1 MEKLIIA
8 SLLSVSDG
16 VLMADR
22 ILEIILP
29 LTVNDPKLLK
39 LYTTLLSIKKRL
51 VKNQKNSNKS
61 LLTGDLVLL
70 DKRRNRALAALRLIL
85 HGMSVSLIED
95 ISRKAAIPYAII
107 TKYGGKV
114 YRMGYKEETANLISL
129 FSDFDLPANNALL
142 ADLGILPYYESLKTA
157 QTVFDTASKKKSDQ
171 ITAQT
176 SDSEAA
182 TEILTEL
189 IPAMTDLM
197 AMIELNSRLDGDT
210 YSETFNQL
218 VTYINEIN
226 AAARARKTRKQNNSE
241 PEVKLEHAQ

>member
-16 VLMADR
+16 ILMADR
-22 ILEIILP
+22 ILETIRP

-51 VKNQKNSNKS
+51 VKNQKNSNKN

-70 DKRRNRALAALRLIL
+70 NKRRNSALAALRLIL
-85 HGMSVSLIED
+85 RGMSVSLIED
-95 ISRKAAIPYAII
+95 ISRKAAKPYAII

-114 YRMGYKEETANLISL
+114 YRMGYKEETSNLISL
-129 FSDFDLPANNALL
+129 FAEFDLPANNALL
-142 ADLGILPYYESLKTA
+142 ADLGILPYYESLKNA
-157 QTVFDTASKKKSDQ
+157 HVAFDTVSKQKLDQ
-171 ITAQT
+171 KADQT

-182 TEILTEL
+182 TAILAEL
-189 IPAMTDLM
+189 APAMTDVM
-197 AMIELNSRLDGDT
+197 AMIELNSKLDGDT

-226 AAARARKTRKQNNSE
+226 ATARARKTRKQNISE
-241 PEVKLEHAQ
+241 PEVKLEHA

>member
-16 VLMADR
+16 ILMADR

-70 DKRRNRALAALRLIL
+70 DKRRNSALTAVRFIL

-95 ISRKAAIPYAII
+95 ISKKAAKPYAII

-129 FSDFDLPANNALL
+129 FSEFDLPVNNALL
-142 ADLGILPYYESLKTA
+142 SDLGILPYYESLKTA
-157 QTVFDTASKKKSDQ
+157 HAAFDTVSKQKSDQ

-176 SDSEAA
+176 SNSEAA
-182 TEILTEL
+182 TYVLSELT
-189 IPAMTDLM
+189 PAMTNVM
-197 AMIELNSRLDGDT
+197 AMIELNSKLDKDT
-210 YSETFNQL
+210 YGESFNQL

-226 AAARARKTRKQNNSE
+226 AAARARKTRKQNISE
-241 PEVKLEHAQ
+241 PEVKLEHA

>member
-22 ILEIILP
+22 ILEFILP
-29 LTVNDPKLLK
+29 LTVNDPKLLR

-61 LLTGDLVLL
+61 LLTGDLKLH
-70 DKRRNRALAALRLIL
+70 DKRRNSALTAVRFIL

-95 ISRKAAIPYAII
+95 ISRKAAKPYAII

-129 FSDFDLPANNALL
+129 FSEFDLPVNNTLL
-142 ADLGILPYYESLKTA
+142 NDLGILPFYESLKNA
-157 QTVFDTASKKKSDQ
+157 HAAFDTVSKQKSDQ
-171 ITAQT
+171 KTDQI

-182 TEILTEL
+182 TSILTEL
-189 IPAMTDLM
+189 TPAMINVM
-197 AMIELNSRLDGDT
+197 AMIELNNQLEPET
-210 YSETFNQL
+210 YGEVYNQL

-226 AAARARKTRKQNNSE
+226 SAARARKTRKQNGNE
-241 PEVKLEHAQ
+241 QDTKPDTK

>member
-39 LYTTLLSIKKRL
+39 LYTTLLSIKNRL
-51 VKNQKNSNKS
+51 VKNQNNSSKS
-61 LLTGDLVLL
+61 LLTGDLKLL
-70 DKRRNRALAALRLIL
+70 DKRRNRALTAIRNIL
-85 HGMSVSLIED
+85 SGMSISLIED
-95 ISRKAAIPYAII
+95 VSKKAAKPYAII
-107 TKYGGKV
+107 SKSSAKAYS
-114 YRMGYKEETANLISL
+114 MGYKEETAKLISL

-142 ADLGILPYYESLKTA
+142 KELGILPFYESLKAA
-157 QTVFDTASKKKSDQ
+157 QVAFDTVSKQKSDQ
-171 ITAQT
+171 KTDQT
-176 SDSEAA
+176 TDSEAA
-182 TEILTEL
+182 TYILTEL
-189 IPAMTDLM
+189 TPAMTNVM
-197 AMIELNSRLDGDT
+197 AMIELNSELEGDI

-226 AAARARKTRKQNNSE
+226 AAARARKTRKQNGNGTDQK
-241 PEVKLEHAQ
+241 PDAQ

>member
-1 MEKLIIA
+1 MEKIIIP

-22 ILEIILP
+22 ILEFILP

-61 LLTGDLVLL
+61 LLTGDLNLL
-70 DKRRNRALAALRLIL
+70 GKRRNSALTAVKFILR
-85 HGMSVSLIED
+85 GMSVSLIED
-95 ISRKAAIPYAII
+95 ISRKAAKPYAII
-107 TKYGGKV
+107 TKYGGKA

-129 FSDFDLPANNALL
+129 FSEFDLPANNSLL
-142 ADLGILPYYESLKTA
+142 NDLGILPFYESLKNAHTA
-157 QTVFDTASKKKSDQ
+157 FDTVSKQKSDQKSDQ
-171 ITAQT
+171 I

-182 TEILTEL
+182 TSILTEL
-189 IPAMTDLM
+189 TPAMINVM
-197 AMIELNSRLDGDT
+197 AMIELNNQLEPET
-210 YSETFNQL
+210 YGEIYNQL

-226 AAARARKTRKQNNSE
+226 AAARARKTRKQNGNDQDIK
-241 PEVKLEHAQ
+241 PDTK

>member
-70 DKRRNRALAALRLIL
+70 DKRRNSALRAVYFIL
-85 HGMSVSLIED
+85 RGMSVSLIED
-95 ISRKAAIPYAII
+95 ISRKAAKPHAII
-107 TKYGGKV
+107 TKYAGKA

-142 ADLGILPYYESLKTA
+142 ADLGVLPYYESLKTA
-157 QTVFDTASKKKSDQ
+157 QAAFDTVSKQKSDQ
-171 ITAQT
+171 KTDQT

-182 TEILTEL
+182 TYILTEL
-189 IPAMTDLM
+189 TPAMTNVM
-197 AMIELNSRLDGDT
+197 AMIELNNQLEPET
-210 YSETFNQL
+210 YGEIYSQL

-226 AAARARKTRKQNNSE
+226 SAARARKTRKQNGNDQDIK
-241 PEVKLEHAQ
+241 PDTK

>member
-29 LTVNDPKLLK
+29 LKVNDPKLLK

-70 DKRRNRALAALRLIL
+70 DKRRNSALTAVRIIL

-95 ISRKAAIPYAII
+95 ISRKAAKPYAII
-107 TKYGGKV
+107 AKYSGKA

-129 FSDFDLPANNALL
+129 FSEFDLPANNTLL
-142 ADLGILPYYESLKTA
+142 KDLGILPFYESLKTA
-157 QTVFDTASKKKSDQ
+157 QIAFDTVSKQKSDQ
-171 ITAQT
+171 KTDQT

-182 TEILTEL
+182 TYILTEL
-189 IPAMTDLM
+189 TPAMTNVM
-197 AMIELNSRLDGDT
+197 AMIELNNQLEPEAYGEI
-210 YSETFNQL
+210 YNQL

-226 AAARARKTRKQNNSE
+226 AAARARKTRKQNGNGTDQK
-241 PEVKLEHAQ
+241 PDAQ

>member
-16 VLMADR
+16 ILMADR
-22 ILEIILP
+22 ILEIVLP

-39 LYTTLLSIKKRL
+39 LYTTLLAIKKRL
-51 VKNQKNSNKS
+51 VKNQKNSNKN
-61 LLTGDLVLL
+61 LLTGDLILL
-70 DKRRNRALAALRLIL
+70 DKRRNCALAAIRFML

-95 ISRKAAIPYAII
+95 ISRKAAKPNAII

-129 FSDFDLPANNALL
+129 FSEFDLPANNALL
-142 ADLGILPYYESLKTA
+142 ADLGVLPYYESLKTA
-157 QTVFDTASKKKSDQ
+157 QTIFDTVSKQKLDQ
-171 ITAQT
+171 KADQT
-176 SDSEAA
+176 NDSEAA
-182 TEILTEL
+182 TAILTEL
-189 IPAMTDLM
+189 TPAMTDLM
-197 AMIELNSRLDGDT
+197 AMIELNSRLDGDI

-226 AAARARKTRKQNNSE
+226 ATARARKTRKQNNSE
-241 PEVKLEHAQ
+241 PEVKLEHA

>member
-1 MEKLIIA
+1 MEKIIIP

-22 ILEIILP
+22 ILEFILP

-61 LLTGDLVLL
+61 LLTDNLVLL
-70 DKRRNRALAALRLIL
+70 NKRRNSALIAVKFIL

-95 ISRKAAIPYAII
+95 ISRKAAKPYAII

-129 FSDFDLPANNALL
+129 FSDFDLPENNALL
-142 ADLGILPYYESLKTA
+142 KDLGILPFYESLKTA
-157 QTVFDTASKKKSDQ
+157 QIAFDTVSKQKSDQ
-171 ITAQT
+171 KTEQT
-176 SDSEAA
+176 NDSEAA
-182 TEILTEL
+182 TDILTEL
-189 IPAMTDLM
+189 APAMTNVM
-197 AMIELNSRLDGDT
+197 AMIELNNQLEPEAYGEI
-210 YSETFNQL
+210 YSQL

-226 AAARARKTRKQNNSE
+226 SAARARKTRKQNGNDQDIK
-241 PEVKLEHAQ
+241 PDTK